1 MAELV
6 KMSDTKEPSLMTIVS
21 NGDELVYASINLNI
35 EYVDNLYMWD
45 ALVLPDFALENIHNA
60 ESEMKRSVLIAHII
74 KGYYNDNDM
83 TAILNNYLS
92 DMSNEKYKA
101 EFDDLQ
107 KIRKIAKEIGT
118 HIVANKL
125 F

>member
-6 KMSDTKEPSLMTIVS
+6 KMSDKNEPSLMTIVS

-35 EYVDNLYMWD
+35 ECVDNLYIWD

-60 ESEMKRSVLIAHII
+60 EPEMKRSVLIAHIV

-83 TAILNNYLS
+83 AAILNNYLS
-92 DMSNEKYKA
+92 DMTNEKYKA
-101 EFDDLQ
+101 EFNDLQ

>member
-6 KMSDTKEPSLMTIVS
+6 KMSDKNEPSLMTIVS

-35 EYVDNLYMWD
+35 ECVDNLYIWD

-60 ESEMKRSVLIAHII
+60 EPEMKRSVLIAHII

-83 TAILNNYLS
+83 AAILNNYLS
-92 DMSNEKYKA
+92 DMTNEKYKA
-101 EFDDLQ
+101 EFNDLQ
-107 KIRKIAKEIGT
+107 KIRKIAKEIVT

>member
-1 MAELV
+1 MATLIR
-6 KMSDTKEPSLMTIVS
+6 KTDKTEPSLMTIIS
-21 NGDELVYASINLNI
+21 NGNELVYASINLNI
-35 EYVDNLYMWD
+35 ERIDDLYAWD
-45 ALVLPDFALENIHNA
+45 ALVLPDFALETIHTADN
-60 ESEMKRSVLIAHII
+60 EIKRSVLIAHII

-83 TAILNNYLS
+83 TAILSNYLS
-92 DMSNEKYKA
+92 DMTNEKYKK

-107 KIRKIAKEIGT
+107 RIRKVAKEVCT